1 MQHSLSSL
9 GISRRQL
16 AAILG
21 LLAMVGPFA
30 IDSIFP
36 AFHVLAQ
43 DLQVEDAAIQQAI
56 SIYLLGFAMMSLL
69 HGALSDAY
77 GRKPVIVAGLFLFLG
92 ASVGCA
98 LSASLPQLLLFRFI
112 QGLSAGVGLIV
123 GRAVIRDVYDGND
136 AQRMMSLV
144 SMIFSIAPAIAPII
158 GGYLLVGSS
167 WQGIFWF
174 LVALSLLMITVV
186 LIFLPE
192 SHPVDK
198 RTPIHPVS
206 LSKSY
211 WSMGKSSEFRMLAFS
226 GTLLFG
232 ALFLYIA
239 SAPDYVLLHLRL
251 TETQFGYFFVPTIAG
266 MSVGAFISGRLAGK
280 VSGRTLVN
288 IGFSICALSMLGN
301 LIYCAN
307 VVKLELPWAVF
318 PLSGLAFGIALVFP
332 IVTIALLDL
341 YPTIRGTASSMQ
353 AFVSLMSNALIA
365 GLLAPLVSKN
375 PLLMAQVSCGFV
387 AAGYFFWWRYQK
399 NTPVMVQCP
408 DQPMAFEPTDE
419 L

>member
-1 MQHSLSSL
+1 MPLSHL
-9 GISRRQL
+9 NISRRKL

-21 LLAMVGPFA
+21 LLVMVGPFA

-36 AFHVLAQ
+36 AFRVLAH
-43 DLQVEDAAIQQAI
+43 DFNVPDAAIMQAI
-56 SIYLLGFAMMSLL
+56 SIYLLGYGLMSLL

-77 GRKPVIVAGLFLFLG
+77 GRKPVIIVGLLVFML

-98 LSASLPQLLLFRFI
+98 LSENLHELLIYRFI

-123 GRAVIRDVYDGND
+123 GRAIIRDVYDGDD

-158 GGYLLVGSS
+158 GGYLLVGLN
-167 WQGIFWF
+167 WQAIFWF
-174 LVALSLLMITVV
+174 LVLLSIIM
-186 LIFLPE
+186 LIAVIMFLPE
-192 SHPVDK
+192 THSKVK
-198 RTPIHPVS
+198 RVPIHPIT

-211 WSMGKSSEFRMLAFS
+211 WNMGKSSAFRMLAFS

-251 TETQFGYFFVPTIAG
+251 SETQFGYFFVPTIAG
-266 MSVGAFISGRLAGK
+266 MAVGAFASGRLAGK
-280 VSGRTLVN
+280 LSGRKLVN
-288 IGFSICALSMLGN
+288 IGFSISAISMAMN
-301 LIYCAN
+301 LIYCASATQ
-307 VVKLELPWAVF
+307 LELPWAIL

-332 IVTIALLDL
+332 IVTIALFDL
-341 YPTIRGTASSMQ
+341 YPHIRGTASSLQ

-365 GLLAPLVSKN
+365 GLVAPLVSKN
-375 PLLMAQVSCGFV
+375 PVHMAILACLLLAS
-387 AAGYFFWWRYQK
+387 GYFFWWRYQK
-399 NTPVMVQCP
+399 NTPVTMKSTEQA
-408 DQPMAFEPTDE
+408 MAYEPIDE

>member
-1 MQHSLSSL
+1 MPHSHNLL

-21 LLAMVGPFA
+21 LLAMIGPFA

-36 AFHVLAQ
+36 AFRVLAHELRV
-43 DLQVEDAAIQQAI
+43 DDAAIQQAI
-56 SIYLLGFAMMSLL
+56 SIYLLGYALMSLL

-77 GRKPVIVAGLFLFLG
+77 GRKPVIIAGLLLFL
-92 ASVGCA
+92 ASSVGCA
-98 LSASLPQLLLFRFI
+98 LADSLPQLLVFRFI

-123 GRAVIRDVYDGND
+123 GRAVIRDVYQGDD

-158 GGYLLVGSS
+158 GGYILNWSN

-174 LVALSLLMITVV
+174 LVALSFLMLLVV
-186 LIFLPE
+186 GFLLPE
-192 SHPVDK
+192 SHPADK
-198 RTPIHPVS
+198 RVPIHPVS

-232 ALFLYIA
+232 ALFIYIA

-266 MSVGAFISGRLAGK
+266 MSVGAFISGRLAGIIP
-280 VSGRTLVN
+280 GRTLVN

-307 VVKLELPWAVF
+307 VVKLELPWAVL

-365 GLLAPLVSKN
+365 GLLAPMVSKN
-375 PLLMAQVSCGFV
+375 PLLMALVSCGFV
-387 AAGYFFWWRYQK
+387 ATGYFFWWRYQK
-399 NTPVMVQCP
+399 NTPVRIEGAEQA
-408 DQPMAFEPTDE
+408 MAYEPTDE

>member
-1 MQHSLSSL
+1 MSLNRL

-21 LLAMVGPFA
+21 LLAMIGPFA

-43 DLQVEDAAIQQAI
+43 DLHVEDAAIQQAI
-56 SIYLLGFAMMSLL
+56 SVYLLGFSLMSLL

-77 GRKPVIVAGLFLFLG
+77 GRKPVILVGLSVFLF

-98 LSASLPQLLLFRFI
+98 LSDNLPQLLLFRFI

-123 GRAVIRDVYDGND
+123 GRAVVRDVYDGDD

-174 LVALSLLMITVV
+174 LVALSLLMLIVV
-186 LIFLPE
+186 VFFLPE
-192 SHPVDK
+192 SHPIEK
-198 RTPIHPVS
+198 RTPIHPIS
-206 LSKSY
+206 LSQSY
-211 WSMGKSSEFRMLAFS
+211 WGMGKSSEFRMLAFS

-232 ALFLYIA
+232 ALFLFIA
-239 SAPDYVLLHLRL
+239 SAPDYVLVHLRL

-280 VSGRTLVN
+280 ISGRKMVN
-288 IGFSICALSMLGN
+288 IGFSICALSMLSN
-301 LIYCAN
+301 LIYCLN
-307 VVKLELPWAVF
+307 VTNLQLPWAVL

-332 IVTIALLDL
+332 ILTISLLDL
-341 YPTIRGTASSMQ
+341 FPLIRGTASSMQ

-375 PLLMAQVSCGFV
+375 PLAMAKVSCVLVVV
-387 AAGYFFWWRYQK
+387 AYFFWWRYQK
-399 NTPVMVQCP
+399 NTPVHNEGAEQS
-408 DQPMAFEPTDE
+408 MAYEPTDE

>member
-1 MQHSLSSL
+1 MSISNLN
-9 GISRRQL
+9 ISRRKL

-21 LLAMVGPFA
+21 LLAMIGPFA

-36 AFHVLAQ
+36 AFHVLAK
-43 DLQVEDAAIQQAI
+43 DLRVEDAAIQQAI
-56 SIYLLGFAMMSLL
+56 SIYLLGYALMSLL

-77 GRKPVIVAGLFLFLG
+77 GRKPVILAGLMMFLL

-98 LSASLPQLLLFRFI
+98 LSESLPHLLLFRFI

-123 GRAVIRDVYDGND
+123 GRAVIRDVYDGD
-136 AQRMMSLV
+136 EAQRMMSLV

-174 LVALSLLMITVV
+174 LVALSLLMLLAV
-186 LIFLPE
+186 LFFLPE
-192 SHPVDK
+192 SHPVNK
-198 RTPIHPVS
+198 RIPIHPVS
-206 LSKSY
+206 LSQSY

-251 TETQFGYFFVPTIAG
+251 TETQFGYFFVSTIAG
-266 MSVGAFISGRLAGK
+266 LSIGAFISGRMAGK
-280 VSGRTLVN
+280 VSGRKLVN
-288 IGFSICALSMLGN
+288 IGFGICALSMLSN

-307 VVKLELPWAVF
+307 VSTLQLPWAVL

-332 IVTIALLDL
+332 ILTIALLDL
-341 YPTIRGTASSMQ
+341 YPLIRGTASSMQ

-365 GLLAPLVSKN
+365 GLLAPLLSKT
-375 PLLMAQVSCGFV
+375 PLAMAIVSCVLVTG
-387 AAGYFFWWRYQK
+387 AYFFWWRYQK
-399 NTPVMVQCP
+399 NNPAKIQCP
-408 DQPMAFEPTDE
+408 EQPMAFEPTDE